1 VTRFALLL
9 ALAGCGYTA
18 GRDHGLP
25 RRADGTLPRVAVI
38 PFDNDTFRRGLEIDL
53 SRRLTEELRSRS
65 GRAPAAPGSADWLL
79 TGTVVRATEHVLSED
94 RNDEVR
100 ESSFV
105 ITVEV
110 VLEERATGKVL
121 DTADFTEREPFSDR
135 AGRIATVDQAGD
147 QALRDLA
154 ENIVYW
160 LEGQTETS

>member
-1 VTRFALLL
+1 MTRLALLL

-18 GRDHGLP
+18 SRDHGLP
-25 RRADGTLPRVAVI
+25 RRADGTLPRIAVV

-53 SRRLTEELRSRS
+53 SRRLTEELRDRAA
-65 GRAPAAPGSADWLL
+65 RAPVASGDADWLL
-79 TGTVVRATEHVLSED
+79 KGTVVRAVEHVLSED

-105 ITVEV
+105 IAVRV

-121 DTADFTEREPFSDR
+121 KTSTFTEREPFSGR
-135 AGRIATVDQAGD
+135 AGRIRTVDQAGE
-147 QALRDLA
+147 QAVRDLA

-160 LEGQTETS
+160 LEGQAETS

>member
-1 VTRFALLL
+1 VIRFALLL

-18 GRDHGLP
+18 SRDHGLP
-25 RRADGTLPRVAVI
+25 RRADGTLPRIAVV
-38 PFDNDTFRRGLEIDL
+38 PFDNETFRRGFEIEL

-65 GRAPAAPGSADWLL
+65 ARAPAAPGAADWLL
-79 TGTVVRATEHVLSED
+79 TGSVVRATEHVLSED
-94 RNDEVR
+94 RDDEVR

-105 ITVEV
+105 ITVRV

-121 DTADFTEREPFSDR
+121 DTAHFTEREPFSDR
-135 AGRIATVDQAGD
+135 AGRIATVEEAGEQAV
-147 QALRDLA
+147 RDLA